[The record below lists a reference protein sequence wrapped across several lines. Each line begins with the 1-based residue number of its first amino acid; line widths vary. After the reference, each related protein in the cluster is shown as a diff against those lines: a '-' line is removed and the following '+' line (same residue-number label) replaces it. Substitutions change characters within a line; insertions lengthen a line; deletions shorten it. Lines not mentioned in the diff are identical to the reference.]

1 MCNPLAIGI
10 AVGGAQAVTGIA
22 EQNRAHRARV
32 DAVNRSNAMARQK
45 YINDITISAFNDQR
59 KGEVFTAQ
67 LQADAAA
74 RSAYYN
80 KKNINQIEANRASE
94 AAQAELREKVNKT
107 MFESQTNLAKAIQAQ
122 GSILASGQQSGQSMM
137 LTLDQAEREFGFE
150 QAQLDATVY
159 DATRAYGIKQFGI
172 DLDQYSSNVSA
183 FNAITTTASVA
194 PSASFKTIQPIKQKA
209 PPKPSPLGPILG
221 GISTAIGTAG
231 TLGGENY
238 FKDNFFSNN
247 SSNLTQSYIV

>member
-94 AAQAELREKVNKT
+94 AAQAELREKVTKT
-107 MFESQTNLAKAIQAQ
+107 MFESQTNLAKAVQAQ

-137 LTLDQAEREFGFE
+137 LTLDQVEREFGFE

-209 PPKPSPLGPILG
+209 PSKPSPLGPILC

-231 TLGGENY
+231 TLGGEGY
-238 FKDNFFSNN
+238 FQQFFD
-247 SSNLTQSYIV
+247 